1 METLMNVRNPSSFA
15 AGGDETRYVE
25 SGRFPNQS
33 GDLVFYRQPTSI
45 LAEGDG
51 SAWVVAYGS
60 NEIIRIDVN
69 GIIRE
74 RYRGPINGFD
84 RPYDIVRG
92 SDGKLYLSEF
102 RGSRISV
109 LSSNGNWEYYIGSR
123 GRGPGQFVGP
133 QNLTVDEEGYLYV
146 VDFGNRRISKFDPS
160 GSFILSF
167 GTRGNGFPGFRSP
180 TGIAV
185 KNGRIYVADNLSRQI
200 YIFDRNGA
208 YLGILIRE
216 GLKAPESLRFLEDGT
231 LLAADANRILLIDPE
246 SAIVRELG
254 ALGNSSHVRIT
265 GAELDRNNNVLAADF
280 QTGEV
285 TIMTAMEDM
294 ASGLFVQI
302 ERIITD
308 RFPVVNVEIHVMDRQ
323 RRPIVG
329 LEARNFVLSERGQ
342 TVAEQ
347 SFLGAANLSGNID
360 IAILMERSA
369 QTRDLREDLVTAAR
383 DISAASTR
391 LVSVVSATEQPR
403 RENLS
408 PPPGT
413 TPARALDE
421 IARGETTMYSP
432 RWRFDLG
439 LRLAATDL
447 LAGEKKRA
455 VVFVG
460 AGSTLGGGGSLGELA
475 YEQYS
480 LSQLAAYLVNNNIV
494 FYTVLVGNG
503 TAGGDLRYLCEETGG
518 QVLSLYRN
526 EGVVPAIRS
535 LVEKPNGNYLLSYRS
550 SLPTDFGRNYL
561 PLEAEVYLMDRSG
574 RDGTGYFPPLD

>member
-1 METLMNVRNPSSFA
+1 
-15 AGGDETRYVE
+15 VE
-25 SGRFPNQS
+25 SGRFPSQNE
-33 GDLVFYRQPTSI
+33 DLVFYRQPTSV

-74 RYRGPINGFD
+74 RRRGPINGFD

-92 SDGKLYLSEF
+92 IEGRLYLSEF

-109 LSSNGNWEYYIGSR
+109 LSSNGDWQYYIGSR

-160 GSFILSF
+160 GAFILSF
-167 GTRGNGFPGFRSP
+167 GTRTGSFPGFRSP
-180 TGIAV
+180 TGIATQD
-185 KNGRIYVADNLSRQI
+185 GRIYIADNLARQI

-216 GLKAPESLRFLEDGT
+216 GLQSPESLCFLEDGN
-231 LLAADANRILLIDPE
+231 LLVADANRVLMINLQ

-254 ALGNSSHVRIT
+254 VLGNPSRVRIT
-265 GAELDRNNNVLAADF
+265 GAGLDRNGNVLAADF

-285 TIMTAMEDM
+285 TIMTPIEDM

-302 ERIITD
+302 ERVITD
-308 RFPVVNVEIHVMDRQ
+308 RFPIVSVEIQVQDRQ

-347 SFLGAANLSGNID
+347 NFLGAAHLSDRID
-360 IAILMERSA
+360 VAILMERSA
-369 QTRDLREDLVTAAR
+369 QTIGLRDDLIIAAR
-383 DISAASTR
+383 DISAAATR
-391 LVSVVSATEQPR
+391 LVSLVSAGEIPR

-408 PPPGT
+408 PPQGS
-413 TPARALDE
+413 TPARTLDE
-421 IARGETTMYSP
+421 AARGENGLYTP

-447 LAGEKKRA
+447 LPGEKKRA

-460 AGSTLGGGGSLGELA
+460 AGATLGAAGSSASSLGELA

-480 LSQLAAYLVNNNIV
+480 LSELAAYLVNNNIV
-494 FYTVLVGNG
+494 FYAVLVGGG
-503 TAGGDLRYLCEETGG
+503 TAGGDLRYLCEQTGG
-518 QVLSLYRN
+518 QILPLYRN
-526 EGVVPAIRS
+526 EGIGPVIRD
-535 LVEKPNGNYLLSYRS
+535 LVQKPNGSYSLNFRS
-550 SLPTDFGRNYL
+550 TLPTDFGRNYL